1 MATEDEPTGSAKKVP
16 EDPGGASR
24 VVHVIDDDVAV
35 RLALEMLLHSAG
47 FGVVTHPSGFAFL
60 DALAT
65 LDETHVGCVLIDV
78 RMPGLDGL
86 QLLHR
91 LKERRFRH
99 PVIVMTA
106 HGDVSTAV
114 KAMKT
119 GAVDFVEKPFDDEVI
134 LAAISTALK
143 PATVQEPGTAVSRI
157 AELSAREREV
167 LDMLVAGKPNKLIA
181 GELGLSPRT
190 VEAHRARLMSRLGV
204 RSLAE
209 AVRIAVRAEFGWPIE
224 NDNP

>member
-1 MATEDEPTGSAKKVP
+1 MTNADEPPRSAGKMP
-16 EDPGGASR
+16 EDRVGGSP

-35 RLALEMLLHSAG
+35 RMAMEMLLHSAG
-47 FGVVTHPSGFAFL
+47 FGVTTHPSGFAFL

-65 LDETHVGCVLIDV
+65 LGEEGVGCVVTDV

-86 QLLHR
+86 QLLYR
-91 LKERRFRH
+91 LKERRFRR

-106 HGDVSTAV
+106 HGDISTAV
-114 KAMKT
+114 KAMKA

-134 LAAISTALK
+134 LAAIGTALK
-143 PATVQEPGTAVSRI
+143 PATVEGPGTAVSRI

-167 LDMLVAGKPNKLIA
+167 LSLLVAGKPNKLIA

-190 VEAHRARLMSRLGV
+190 VEVHRARLMTRLGV
-204 RSLAE
+204 GSLAE
-209 AVRIAVRAEFGWPIE
+209 AVRIAVRAELGLPDE